1 MDQFTQSAPPERK
14 RGIVTQFATMDRDN
28 LASMAEDLNLAM
40 SLTDLRFCQHYFAK
54 VEQRDP
60 TLDEIYF
67 LDAIVRERKLS
78 AYSYLYTNVSATD
91 GNAAQTYRDL
101 NEKKASLAPAFSAP
115 LAPKDVLPITA
126 TYLRKIGGI
135 TQNVLALES
144 NRRHDVKNAQPIPP
158 ETAIMLL
165 LPEDGSA
172 SATAYEWQVQSF
184 TTAPTIA
191 TCIRRLLQTDHCGIA
206 CTLANKTTGIF
217 ADLSRFAGEDGKMPE
232 LSCLAEDHI
241 GRYLLFCGRDATE
254 MLAERAPEFGLR
266 AIYFAKVTLTG
277 RFALRRDFNPHLMM
291 DLGFLRALAG
301 GLQDGSALVKKEEL
315 QLPTPHLPLEESD
328 SVAVQNLTRDLPKL
342 RFSTVK
348 VSLEASPF
356 SHALNA
362 ALDAVIGAVC
372 AGANRRNLT
381 LLTQFEFPIR
391 GISPESLGDDLSAM
405 LGVYRACIELSLLPQ
420 GYQNASGN
428 NFSLLCLAA
437 GTEFISERAK
447 PADTLASN
455 SLYFLPVLRRQDGM
469 PDFDHFRRMCDY
481 VYHLYR
487 EKKIYQAYPVSG
499 ELSAR
504 LTAIAGGRQFTLT
517 SEGERLAPYFNQGIL
532 LEGKDLTDLSI
543 IAYMEAAVP
552 ETPKP
557 EAKNE
562 FYAQE
567 PEQKSDF
574 SDTDSL

>member
-78 AYSYLYTNVSATD
+78 AYSYLYANVSATD

-135 TQNVLALES
+135 TQSVLALES

-232 LSCLAEDHI
+232 LSCLADDYI

-428 NFSLLCLAA
+428 DFSLLCLAA

-543 IAYMEAAVP
+543 VAYMEAAVP